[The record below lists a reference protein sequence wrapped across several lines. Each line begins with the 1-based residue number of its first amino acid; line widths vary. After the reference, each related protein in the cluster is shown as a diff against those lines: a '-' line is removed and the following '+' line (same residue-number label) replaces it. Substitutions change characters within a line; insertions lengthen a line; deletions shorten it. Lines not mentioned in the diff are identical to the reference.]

1 IPADIGA
8 SRALGASS
16 WLPVE
21 SHPRIVDPQ
30 VGRIWTANA
39 RPTDDPDQQAAIGG
53 IDASIGAHYDLGAR
67 AHQIRQAMLALK
79 GAATRADML
88 RIQLDDRADFLARWR
103 AMLLDLLDNDAMANR
118 PERAQ
123 FRQLVSDWD
132 GRAAVD
138 SVGYRLVRAYHER
151 TLKSVWEMMLAAL
164 GFVPAEDVGAPAQ
177 FEGSLW
183 RLVNE
188 RPLHMLAS
196 SSAGWREFL
205 LAQTD
210 ATISELQ
217 VSCPHLARCTWG
229 SHNPVHIRH
238 PLSRSL
244 PLLSTLLDMPEVQLP
259 GDHDMPRVQDG

>member
-1 IPADIGA
+1 WFVAWLAEQPAATNLELIALERAASVAQALAIAPRLGIPHENFVIGDREGHIAWTIAGRIPADIGA

-16 WLPVE
+16 WLRVE

-67 AHQIRQAMLALK
+67 AHQIREDLLALK
-79 GAATRADML
+79 GAATPADML

-151 TLKSVWEMMLAAL
+151 TLKSVWE
-164 GFVPAEDVGAPAQ
+164 
-177 FEGSLW
+177 
-183 RLVNE
+183 
-188 RPLHMLAS
+188 
-196 SSAGWREFL
+196 
-205 LAQTD
+205 
-210 ATISELQ
+210 
-217 VSCPHLARCTWG
+217 
-229 SHNPVHIRH
+229 
-238 PLSRSL
+238 
-244 PLLSTLLDMPEVQLP
+244 
-259 GDHDMPRVQDG
+259 